1 MRLCT
6 GGFGFRRL
14 WKCSGIKDIFHRAAE
29 SISDAQQQL
38 QIYFYMTM
46 LNITQVSLADT
57 DIEINDENVFCR
69 CPHCGSEVQV
79 DFADVFADGDVDL
92 FGTAVLCDNCS
103 RKLMGGAACGCE
115 QV

>member
-57 DIEINDENVFCR
+57 DTLCQLPLADLT
-69 CPHCGSEVQV
+69 GSAQE
-79 DFADVFADGDVDL
+79 FDVVSEL
-92 FGTAVLCDNCS
+92 L
-103 RKLMGGAACGCE
+103 
-115 QV
+115 